1 MKILKNVSLKERT
14 TYKIGGL
21 ADYLV
26 TLEKDED
33 INEFLNLQ
41 NKFHLPIF
49 VLAGGSNVLISD
61 DGFKGFVVQPNFDYI
76 IELDDLIFRIG
87 AGVMMS
93 DLVEFFNNR
102 SLSGLENA
110 GGLPGTLGGAVRGN
124 TGCFGFEIKDL
135 ILEVK
140 AVNMNSGET
149 KIFKNNDCE
158 FSYRSSIFKRN
169 PEWLIVDVML
179 KAKGVDNKESL
190 WKITQERINYRK
202 ERQPLEYPNA
212 GSVFKNV
219 AFETAPKFV
228 QDLALEKNKIKN
240 DPFPII
246 PTAFLIAEAG
256 LKGKR
261 IGHAQISEK
270 HPNFIIN
277 LGQASFN
284 DVYQLIDY
292 VQKTIQDK
300 FGIILEP
307 EIYILKS

>member
-1 MKILKNVSLKERT
+1 MKILKNASLKERT

-21 ADYLV
+21 ANYLV

-33 INEFLNLQ
+33 IEEFLNLQ

-61 DGFKGFVVQPNFDYI
+61 DGFKGFVIQPNFDYI

-102 SLSGLENA
+102 GLSGLENA

-124 TGCFGFEIKDL
+124 AGCFGFEIKDL

-169 PEWLIVDVML
+169 PEWLIVDVVL
-179 KAKGVDNKESL
+179 KTSGLDNKENL

-212 GSVFKNV
+212 GSVFKNA

-256 LKGKR
+256 LKGKK
-261 IGHAQISEK
+261 IGYAQISEK

-277 LGQASFN
+277 LGRASFN

-300 FGIILEP
+300 FGVILEP
-307 EIYILKS
+307 EIYILKG

>member
-110 GGLPGTLGGAVRGN
+110 GGLTGTLGGAVRGN
-124 TGCFGFEIKDL
+124 AGCFGFEIKDL

>member
-1 MKILKNVSLKERT
+1 MKILKNASLKERT

-21 ADYLV
+21 ANYLV

-33 INEFLNLQ
+33 IEEFLNLE
-41 NKFHLPIF
+41 NKFHFPIF

-76 IELDDLIFRIG
+76 IEIDDLIFKIG
-87 AGVMMS
+87 AGVMML

-102 SLSGLENA
+102 GLSGLENA

-124 TGCFGFEIKDL
+124 AGCFGFEIKDL
-135 ILEVK
+135 ILEIR

-158 FSYRSSIFKRN
+158 FSYRSSFFKRN
-169 PEWLIVDVML
+169 PEWLIIDVVL
-179 KAKGVDNKESL
+179 KAKGIDNKENL

-219 AFETAPKFV
+219 DFETAPKFV

-256 LKGKR
+256 LNGKR
-261 IGHAQISEK
+261 IGYAQVSEK

-300 FGIILEP
+300 FEVILEP